1 MTEPSIEDSLLTLIL
16 YESMNAS
23 DYNSK
28 GSEKF
33 PDCNSVFASNVNH
46 ISEIKAYNHPLFGN
60 VRMFVENGKPWF
72 CATDI
77 ASSLGYSN
85 PRDAIARHCKS
96 MGVVNHDTPTNS
108 GIQQMK
114 FINEGNI
121 YRLTAK
127 SQLAKAEEFESWIF
141 DDLVPTVINTG
152 NYSLKVPQSF
162 SEALMLAAQQQLQIE
177 EQQKQLE
184 QKDEAIASKDAQI
197 IKLEKESEY
206 TRVILQSKS
215 TVLVTQIA
223 QDYGMSARKF
233 NALLRDLGIQHKV
246 RNQWILYSKYINK
259 GYVQSATHNFTH
271 KDGDAD
277 VSLNTEWTQKGRL
290 FLYEEL
296 RKNDILP
303 LIEQ

>member
-1 MTEPSIEDSLLTLIL
+1 
-16 YESMNAS
+16 MNVS
-23 DYNSK
+23 NYSSK

-33 PDCNSVFASNVNH
+33 PACNSVNTSNVNH
-46 ISEIKAYNHPLFGN
+46 TSEIKAYNHPLFGN

-85 PRDAIARHCKS
+85 PRDAIARHCKP
-96 MGVVNHDTPTNS
+96 MGVVIHDTPTNS
-108 GIQQMK
+108 GVQQMK

-127 SQLAKAEEFESWIF
+127 SQLPKAEEFESWIF

-152 NYSLKVPQSF
+152 NYSLQVPQSF
-162 SEALMLAAQQQLQIE
+162 SEALMLAAQQQMQIE
-177 EQQKQLE
+177 EQQKELVL
-184 QKDEAIASKDAQI
+184 KDEVIADKDAQI
-197 IKLEKESEY
+197 IELEKESEY

-223 QDYGMSARKF
+223 QDYGMTARKF
-233 NALLRDLGIQHKV
+233 NSLLRDLGIQHKV

-259 GYVQSATHNFTH
+259 GYVHSATHNFTH
-271 KDGDAD
+271 RDGNPD

>member
-1 MTEPSIEDSLLTLIL
+1 
-16 YESMNAS
+16 MNVS
-23 DYNSK
+23 NYSSK

-33 PDCNSVFASNVNH
+33 PACNGVNASNVNH
-46 ISEIKAYNHPLFGN
+46 TSEIKAYNHPLFGN

-85 PRDAIARHCKS
+85 PRDAIARHCMP

-108 GIQQMK
+108 GVQQMK

-127 SQLAKAEEFESWIF
+127 SQLPKAEEFESWIF

-152 NYSLKVPQSF
+152 NYSLQVPQSF
-162 SEALMLAAQQQLQIE
+162 SEALMLAAQQQMQIE
-177 EQQKQLE
+177 EQQKELVH
-184 QKDEAIASKDAQI
+184 KDGLIAKKEAQI
-197 IKLEKESEY
+197 IELEKESEY
-206 TRVILQSKS
+206 TRVILQNKG
-215 TVLVTQIA
+215 TTLVTQIA

-233 NALLRDLGIQHKV
+233 NALLRDFKIQHKV
-246 RNQWILYSKYINK
+246 REQWILYAPYINK
-259 GYVQSATHNFTH
+259 GYVQSATHPIKH
-271 KDGDAD
+271 KDGRDD

-296 RKNDILP
+296 RKNNVLP

>member
-1 MTEPSIEDSLLTLIL
+1 
-16 YESMNAS
+16 MNVS
-23 DYNSK
+23 NYSSK
-28 GSEKF
+28 GSEIY
-33 PDCNSVFASNVNH
+33 PTSNGVNALNVNH
-46 ISEIKAYNHPLFGN
+46 TSEIKAYNHPLFGN
-60 VRMFVENGKPWF
+60 VRMFVDNGKPWF

-77 ASSLGYSN
+77 ATSLGYSN
-85 PRDAIARHCKS
+85 PRDAIVRHCKP
-96 MGVVNHDTPTNS
+96 MGVVIHDTPTNS

-152 NYSLKVPQSF
+152 NYSLQVPRSF
-162 SEALMLAAQQQLQIE
+162 SEALILVAQQQMKIE
-177 EQQKQLE
+177 EQQKQLVH
-184 QKDEAIASKDAQI
+184 KDEVIAHKDTQI
-197 IKLEKESEY
+197 VELEKESEY
-206 TRVILQSKS
+206 TRVVLQSKS

-223 QDYGMSARKF
+223 QDYGMTARKF

-246 RNQWILYSKYINK
+246 RNQWILYGKYINK
-259 GYVQSATHNFTH
+259 GYVHSATHNFTH
-271 KDGDAD
+271 TNGNPD

-296 RKNDILP
+296 KKNNVIP
-303 LIEQ
+303 LVEQ

>member
-1 MTEPSIEDSLLTLIL
+1 
-16 YESMNAS
+16 MNVS
-23 DYNSK
+23 NYSSK

-33 PDCNSVFASNVNH
+33 PACNSVNTSNVNH
-46 ISEIKAYNHPLFGN
+46 TSEIKAYNHPLFGN

-85 PRDAIARHCKS
+85 PRDAIARHCKP
-96 MGVVNHDTPTNS
+96 MGVVIHDTPTNS
-108 GIQQMK
+108 GVQQMK

-127 SQLAKAEEFESWIF
+127 SQLPKAEEFESWIF

-152 NYSLKVPQSF
+152 NYSLQVPQSF
-162 SEALMLAAQQQLQIE
+162 SEALMLAAQQQMHIE
-177 EQQKQLE
+177 EQQKELVL
-184 QKDEAIASKDAQI
+184 KDEVIADKDAQI
-197 IKLEKESEY
+197 IELEKESEY

-223 QDYGMSARKF
+223 QDYGMTARKF
-233 NALLRDLGIQHKV
+233 NSLLRDLGIQHKV

-259 GYVQSATHNFTH
+259 GYVHSATHNFTH
-271 KDGDAD
+271 RDGNPD